1 METNLLKDKFAK
13 YTKLKIDFSKLL
25 DMYFIILNKAFE

>member
-1 METNLLKDKFAK
+1 MKTNLLKDKFGK

-25 DMYFIILNKAFE
+25 DTYFIILNKPFE